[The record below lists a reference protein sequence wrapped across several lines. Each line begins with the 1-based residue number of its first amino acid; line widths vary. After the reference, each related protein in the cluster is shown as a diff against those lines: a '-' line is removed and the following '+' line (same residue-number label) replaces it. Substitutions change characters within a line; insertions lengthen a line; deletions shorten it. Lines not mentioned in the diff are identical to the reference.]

1 MRVAASTLLVLSLL
15 SGPAVAQ
22 VGGPSPAAPAR
33 TFAPSHLAAARE
45 LLDAI
50 LFEETAMAAAMSAF
64 DQQAAASPESA
75 AFRDLVE
82 EWTREV
88 FSGEEAK
95 AAFAGAYAERLA
107 EADLRGLVAF
117 YRTDLGKRL
126 ATQLP
131 ELAVA
136 GARIGQQLAAQ
147 HQAALQERIMARAA
161 ELQAEGE

>member
-1 MRVAASTLLVLSLL
+1 MRLAPPTLLSLLLL
-15 SGPAVAQ
+15 SGPAAAQ
-22 VGGPSPAAPAR
+22 VGAPAPAAAAHAL
-33 TFAPSHLAAARE
+33 APSHLAAARE

-64 DQQAAASPESA
+64 DQQTAASPESA

-82 EWTREV
+82 AWTREV

-95 AAFAGAYAERLA
+95 AAFAGAYAERLS
-107 EADLRGLVAF
+107 EADLRALVTF

-126 ATQLP
+126 AAQLP

-136 GARIGQQLAAQ
+136 GARIGQQLAGR
-147 HQAALQERIMARAA
+147 HQAVLQERIEARAA
-161 ELQAEGE
+161 ELQAGEQ